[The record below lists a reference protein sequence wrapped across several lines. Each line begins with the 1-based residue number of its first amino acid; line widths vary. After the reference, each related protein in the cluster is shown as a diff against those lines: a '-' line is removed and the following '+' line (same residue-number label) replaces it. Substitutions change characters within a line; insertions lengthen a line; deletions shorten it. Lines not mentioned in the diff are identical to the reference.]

1 MPVTCVAKFPNVP
14 FPPILCNVTEASLT
28 GLPDESVTVA
38 VIVVGWKIVNDGE
51 SVERVIDKGFD
62 KIFTLRLMV
71 CSSVPTFPLRFNN
84 TPSPFTS
91 ALQFAITLTVI
102 VSTPPYGTFISPM

>member
-1 MPVTCVAKFPNVP
+1 MAVNVPLNFPFASVVPVTCVAKFPNVP

-62 KIFTLRLMV
+62 KIFTLRLMAV
-71 CSSVPTFPLRFNN
+71 SYTHLTLPTIL
-84 TPSPFTS
+84 
-91 ALQFAITLTVI
+91 LV
-102 VSTPPYGTFISPM
+102 